1 MTPKPND
8 HQPMTNASTKST
20 PSLTSWLK
28 AFRLRTLPLAL
39 SSILMGSFLAIHDGK
54 YNWLVIGLAALTTT
68 LLQILSNMA
77 NDYGDS
83 QKGTDNVNRI
93 GPLRT
98 VQSGEISPSQM
109 KTGIWVLSFLSLFS
123 GVLLLYVSF
132 KNDFFIALLFFIIG
146 IAAIAAA
153 IKYTVGKGAYGYAGF
168 GDLFVFIFFGLV
180 GVFGSYYLNTHNFRL
195 DVFLPAVSIGLLS
208 TGVLNLNNLRDIEND
223 IKSGKHTLAARL
235 GYKKA
240 KIYQAFLIF
249 GAFISAII
257 FAWLNVTSP
266 WNFLFLMAFPP
277 IFGNLI
283 LIFRQNNPALLDPF
297 LKRLALETFLFTM
310 MFGVGMLT

>member
-1 MTPKPND
+1 
-8 HQPMTNASTKST
+8 MTNTSIRKT
-20 PSLTSWLK
+20 PTISSWLK

-39 SSILMGSFLAIHDGK
+39 SSILMGSFLAIHDGD

-83 QKGTDNVNRI
+83 QKGTDNSDRL
-93 GPLRT
+93 GPMRT

-109 KTGIWVLSFLSLFS
+109 KKGIWIVSLLSLLT
-123 GVLLLYVSF
+123 GMLLIYVSF
-132 KNDFFIALLFFIIG
+132 KNDFLAALLFLFVG

-180 GVFGSYYLNTHNFRL
+180 GVFGSYYLNTGYFRI
-195 DVFLPAVSIGLLS
+195 DVFLPSISIGLLS

-223 IKSGKHTLAARL
+223 IKSEKHTLAARL
-235 GYKKA
+235 GFKWA
-240 KIYQAFLIF
+240 KIYQAFLVF
-249 GAFISAII
+249 GAFISA
-257 FAWLNVTSP
+257 FVYVWLNYASP
-266 WNFLFLMAFPP
+266 WNFLFLLAFPM

-283 LIFRQNNPALLDPF
+283 LIFRQKNPALLDPF
-297 LKRLALETFLFTM
+297 LKRLALETFMFTL
-310 MFGVGMLT
+310 MFGIGMIL